1 MAVNLGILFIGAG
14 IRPKTVSSWELSKSD
29 WKSSIYKRT
38 TRAAQLNSTRLKPRH
53 VNYGFQLDT
62 SIYCSEGRKNVHNKP
77 RNKNITFGFEI
88 SKKYLRWKM
97 NIFPNDKKK
106 SLFHFRAFQSNAT
119 KSIFQQQNKTLYFST
134 LVALLWTAV
143 SGKKRFKVFLFS
155 LFVWL
160 KRKISSALYQENARQ
175 YRIETTRGISQW
187 QPAKI
192 SHFAQQLKVIKHTLK
207 SGLELTPFVRRPW
220 ISFPISG
227 NGAYNHSCINMF
239 VSQHS

>member
-97 NIFPNDKKK
+97 NIFPNDKKNLFSISALFNQTPQK
-106 SLFHFRAFQSNAT
+106 AFFNSKTKLYIFQLLSLFSERLWVAKRDLKFFFFRCSFG
-119 KSIFQQQNKTLYFST
+119 
-134 LVALLWTAV
+134 W
-143 SGKKRFKVFLFS
+143 SGKFLALFIKRM
-155 LFVWL
+155 
-160 KRKISSALYQENARQ
+160 RDNTE
-175 YRIETTRGISQW
+175 
-187 QPAKI
+187 
-192 SHFAQQLKVIKHTLK
+192 
-207 SGLELTPFVRRPW
+207 
-220 ISFPISG
+220 
-227 NGAYNHSCINMF
+227 
-239 VSQHS
+239 